1 MQIKIYILYF
11 YPARISLFKQLEMS
25 GKVIR
30 QSDLQPDLTTQ
41 PLKINIFNSDFCC
54 EIKWT
59 ISQSFLAVFNNISF
73 I

>member
-41 PLKINIFNSDFCC
+41 PLKNKYI
-54 EIKWT
+54 
-59 ISQSFLAVFNNISF
+59 
-73 I
+73 